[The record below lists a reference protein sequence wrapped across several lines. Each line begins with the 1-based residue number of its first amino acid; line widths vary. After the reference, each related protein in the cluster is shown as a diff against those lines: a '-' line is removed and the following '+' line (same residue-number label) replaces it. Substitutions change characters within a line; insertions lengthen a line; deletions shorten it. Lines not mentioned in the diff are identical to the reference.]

1 MVLRYSEYKGTS
13 LSNTT
18 NGYTG
23 TIFYGLQGNDTFYHP
38 YNGQFLVYA
47 GGSGDDSYYMG
58 SNPGLM
64 TIAETSGSGDRV
76 TAYGIGVDRATT
88 YFATIDSRHL
98 YVFDIASGQGVIQL
112 DWTNPAHRIEYVTIA
127 EGTFTYDQIVSFMRV
142 SPHYLGDFTWSS
154 AVAS

>member
-1 MVLRYSEYKGTS
+1 
-13 LSNTT
+13 
-18 NGYTG
+18 
-23 TIFYGLQGNDTFYHP
+23 
-38 YNGQFLVYA
+38 
-47 GGSGDDSYYMG
+47 MG

-154 AVAS
+154 AVASGALVLPPGVAPSDVNEAITYYKNLSI